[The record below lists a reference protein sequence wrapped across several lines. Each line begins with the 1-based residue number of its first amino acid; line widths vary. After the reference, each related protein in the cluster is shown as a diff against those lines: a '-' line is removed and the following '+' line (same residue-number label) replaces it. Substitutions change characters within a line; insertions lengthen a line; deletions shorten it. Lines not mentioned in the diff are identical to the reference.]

1 MVLLCPPLPA
11 LCLPIPARCLPPPAL
26 CLPIPGRALRSTSA
40 RGRRG
45 NVWTVA
51 SFQRIAW
58 LAIVGVSLAWPADA
72 PAVVLTVTSQRLD
85 VANATQRWSC
95 LRDGDGRIGI
105 LTSVRDDATD
115 APPWRPLF
123 DGLRPLVEGA
133 DFDLHPEG
141 WTVVEQSPSRAVIL
155 LTGKHPDHGYPWD
168 ARLEVDDR
176 TTLVRLVVTCRLDRP
191 IVLRDLEPQFA
202 LWMNRPSVKVALD
215 QGPGSIDQGPAERQW
230 GNSFP
235 AAYLW
240 EDGSEAALFVDG
252 GALDWMSPRNLYR
265 FRDCR
270 VATFTDPPRGQT
282 GLGLQVVKRNFHE
295 LAAGDIVWDVWIHA
309 ARAPEPTLPEALSRL
324 MASFAPLHPS
334 TAPPLVDRFTGRTP
348 SWRTIAAGVDVDLRR
363 RGIAWDDVPL
373 GDAAWNDA
381 PLFPEETVTSLRVAT
396 DYGLAS
402 SCDPARDR
410 AHVADGWDFSTCHNG
425 LGCWLG
431 HDRIVPDADRRAFL
445 REKLRGLRLFY
456 DSSSG
461 LIRHG
466 TRIPPHVGD
475 KEMAWQSLMFAIET
489 ARIWQTLE
497 RDDVDPAIGGIA
509 LAGTDGLVEL
519 AVANDHLFPQWFD
532 PVTKLPLPQADQ
544 PELGVVFEPWQLG
557 SYAWLLTEAHGI
569 DGDPR
574 RIKAAA
580 AALTRLSDPRPW
592 RVANARYDVT
602 YDDPTSFPVTEIFGN
617 AWGIAAC
624 CRLRAITGEDRYD
637 AVGDAFLDTLLRL
650 TPWYES
656 ALRDDPRDRA
666 VRNAGLFRNHAG
678 AFTGSPWENVE
689 AALAL
694 SVRIRDDLLRD
705 RVPRTPL
712 LGLMNLQRV
721 NAATFFPRCV
731 PDAAQ
736 ACPRLT
742 DHPASSLPIE
752 DAYTPEHGGLHG
764 GLGRAVYM
772 AGAAFAYERL
782 FEALGLVDDPDL
794 MLLNLDAVEG
804 AEASLRGL
812 ERHFVLFNPTGDTR
826 RVRLSIAPLP
836 AGHYEVG
843 IGAGNAILHTA
854 DDLRSGFFLDVAAG
868 DHLLI
873 AVRKGDAAADWDRLA
888 ADRRDADS
896 LAAEWAALHRDL
908 RRDGPSESLFLRRDA
923 WRNARASFREG
934 GAVPP

>member
-1 MVLLCPPLPA
+1 MAPHSAPL
-11 LCLPIPARCLPPPAL
+11 PARCLP
-26 CLPIPGRALRSTSA
+26 LPGGLGSTSA
-40 RGRRG
+40 RPRREAG
-45 NVWTVA
+45 STVDLVH
-51 SFQRIAW
+51 RIAR
-58 LAIVGVSLAWPADA
+58 LVIAGVALAWQADA
-72 PAVVLTVTSQRLD
+72 RGVDLAVAPDRLD

-105 LTSVRDDATD
+105 LSSVRDDATD

-123 DGLRPLVEGA
+123 DGLRPLVGGA
-133 DFDLHPEG
+133 DFDLRADG
-141 WTVVEQSPSRAVIL
+141 WSIVEQTPSRAVIL
-155 LTGKHPDHGYPWD
+155 LTGKHPDHGYLWD

-176 TTLVRLVVTCRLDRP
+176 TTLVRLVVTCRLDTP

-202 LWMNRPSVKVALD
+202 LWMNKPAVKVTLG

-240 EDGSEAALFVDG
+240 EDGSEAALFVAG
-252 GALDWMSPRNLYR
+252 ESLDWMSPRNLYR

-270 VATFTDPPRGQT
+270 VAAFADPPRGQT

-295 LAAGDIVWDVWIHA
+295 LAAGDVVWDVWIHA
-309 ARAPEPTLPEALSRL
+309 ACASEPTPTEALARL
-324 MASFAPLHPS
+324 LAAFAPLHPT
-334 TAPPLVDRFTGRTP
+334 TASPLTDRLTGRP
-348 SWRTIAAGVDVDLRR
+348 ASWRTIARGVDVDLRR
-363 RGIAWDDVPL
+363 RGLVWDDVPL
-373 GDAAWNDA
+373 PDDPWTDA
-381 PLFPEETVTSLRVAT
+381 PLFPEDAVTTLRVAT
-396 DYGLAS
+396 DYCLAS

-431 HDRIVPDADRRAFL
+431 HDRIDPDADRRAFL
-445 REKLRGLRLFY
+445 RAKLRGLRLFY

-466 TRIPPHVGD
+466 TRLPPHVGD
-475 KEMAWQSLMFAIET
+475 QEMAWQSLMFAIET
-489 ARIWQTLE
+489 ARIWKTLD

-509 LAGTDGLVEL
+509 LAGTDGLVAL

-532 PVTKLPLPQADQ
+532 PVTKRPLPQADQ
-544 PELGVVFEPWQLG
+544 PELGVVFEPWQVG

-574 RIKAAA
+574 RIEAAT
-580 AALTRLSDPRPW
+580 AALTRLADPRPW

-624 CRLRAITGEDRYD
+624 CRLRAITDDDRYD
-637 AVGDAFLDTLLRL
+637 ILGDTFLDTLLRL

-678 AFTGSPWENVE
+678 AFTGSPWENSE

-694 SVRIRDDLLRD
+694 SVRIRDDLLRG
-705 RVPRTPL
+705 RVPRAPL
-712 LGLMNLQRV
+712 LSLMNLQRV

-764 GLGRAVYM
+764 GLGLAAYM

-782 FEALGLVDDPDL
+782 FEALGTVDDPEL

-804 AEASLRGL
+804 TEASLRGL
-812 ERHFVLFNPTGDTR
+812 ERHFVLFNPTDDTR
-826 RVRLSIAPLP
+826 RVRLSIASLP
-836 AGHYEVG
+836 AGHYDVG
-843 IGAGNAILHTA
+843 VGAGDTLLHTA
-854 DDLRSGFFLDVAAG
+854 EDLRIGVFVDVAAG
-868 DHLLI
+868 DHRLI
-873 AVRKGDAAADWDRLA
+873 TVRKRDAAAEWDRLT
-888 ADRRDADS
+888 ADSRDADS

-908 RRDGPSESLFLRRDA
+908 RRDGPSDSLFLRRDA
-923 WRNARASFREG
+923 WREALTRFRQG
-934 GAVPP
+934 IPVPP